1 MITQIELE
9 EMCFYAYHG
18 VSPQERKVGNH
29 FVVTLRLTA
38 PLEAATRSDDLAD
51 TINYADVYETVRN
64 EMERPSRLLERAAG
78 RIVRSLKA
86 RFPQLTAVEVKRSK
100 RNPPFG
106 GDLRAAS
113 VILQESF

>member
-9 EMCFYAYHG
+9 EMHFYAYHG
-18 VSPQERKVGNH
+18 VAPQERSVGNR

-51 TINYADVYETVRN
+51 TINYATVYETVRA
-64 EMERPSRLLERAAG
+64 EIDLPSRLLEHVAG
-78 RIVRSLKA
+78 RIVRSLKT
-86 RFPQLTAVEVKRSK
+86 RFPQLTAIEVKLSK
-100 RNPPFG
+100 LNPPFG

-113 VILQESF
+113 VVLQENF

>member
-9 EMCFYAYHG
+9 EMRFYAYHG

-38 PLEAATRSDDLAD
+38 PLEAATRSDNLAD
-51 TINYADVYETVRN
+51 TINYADVYDTVRT
-64 EMERPSRLLERAAG
+64 EMERPSRLLEHAAG
-78 RIVRSLKA
+78 RIVRSLKT
-86 RFPQLTAVEVKRSK
+86 RFPQLTAVEVKLSK